1 MCQNIQ
7 DEIDKIVDINAEVG
21 MGIGGNYYIGPV
33 EGTFIM
39 KLGCWEIDEHG
50 KVEMKTEGELGVN
63 LFDLG
68 FSGGGSYNYTTK
80 KKLWLDWIRQ
90 F

>member
-50 KVEMKTEGELGVN
+50 K
-63 LFDLG
+63 
-68 FSGGGSYNYTTK
+68 
-80 KKLWLDWIRQ
+80 
-90 F
+90 